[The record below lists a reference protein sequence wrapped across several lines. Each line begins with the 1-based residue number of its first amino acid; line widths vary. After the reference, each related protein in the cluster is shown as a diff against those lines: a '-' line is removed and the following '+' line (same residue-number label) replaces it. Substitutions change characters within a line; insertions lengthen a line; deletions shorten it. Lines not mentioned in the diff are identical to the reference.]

1 MKEHE
6 MEINKRVKAAVIGTV
21 VTVGL
26 IGTAGAA
33 MAASTPSQPDS
44 PLAAVDSA
52 TTNLNDGALSTPAE
66 GNDAMENES
75 AAEGPDLDGVES
87 NIEVQDGNEGPEAAD
102 AEEGQDSSDSPDQGP
117 DMDPTQPGHQDA
129 EMPGTK

>member
-1 MKEHE
+1 
-6 MEINKRVKAAVIGTV
+6 MEIKKRIKAAVIGTV

-33 MAASTPSQPDS
+33 MAASTTSQPDS
-44 PLAAVDSA
+44 PLAVVDA
-52 TTNLNDGALSTPAE
+52 TATNPNDDALSTPAE
-66 GNDAMENES
+66 GTDAIENES
-75 AAEGPDLDGVES
+75 ATEGPDLDGVES

-102 AEEGQDSSDSPDQGP
+102 SEEGQDTSDGPDQGP

-129 EMPGTK
+129 ETPGTK